1 MERLPKKEAIRL
13 RHEREK
19 LERNLGGIAGLERL
33 PDAVFVVDTKKEHI
47 AVTEARKLGIPVIA
61 IVDTNCDPDE
71 VDFVIPGND
80 DAIRAVNL
88 VTRVI
93 ADALA
98 EGYGMAKEE
107 VAENLA
113 ARAPRKPGGPKPQAA
128 PAAVDDTPSDEEA
141 AAIAISTV
149 FEPDAPE
156 AEVVEDEIVIEAVGR
171 GGDARRPG
179 RGRRGDDRRRR
190 TRGGPRAGLRRG
202 ELMAEITAEMVKVLR
217 DATGAG
223 MMDCKRALIESDGDT
238 ARATEILR
246 EKGLASV
253 AKRAG
258 RSADQGLI
266 DAYIH
271 FNNTVGVLVEVNCE
285 TDFVANT
292 DEFRQLVKDLA
303 LHIASP
309 SAPRWLSRDDVPTSV
324 LEFEQKIAEGQA
336 KEAGKPDNIVPKI
349 VEGKIEAFLKDN
361 VLVDQPFVKD
371 DSKTIQQYL
380 DEVSAK
386 TGEKVQVRRFARF
399 KLGEEA
405 E

>member
-1 MERLPKKEAIRL
+1 
-13 RHEREK
+13 
-19 LERNLGGIAGLERL
+19 
-33 PDAVFVVDTKKEHI
+33 
-47 AVTEARKLGIPVIA
+47 
-61 IVDTNCDPDE
+61 
-71 VDFVIPGND
+71 
-80 DAIRAVNL
+80 
-88 VTRVI
+88 
-93 ADALA
+93 
-98 EGYGMAKEE
+98 
-107 VAENLA
+107 
-113 ARAPRKPGGPKPQAA
+113 
-128 PAAVDDTPSDEEA
+128 
-141 AAIAISTV
+141 
-149 FEPDAPE
+149 
-156 AEVVEDEIVIEAVGR
+156 
-171 GGDARRPG
+171 
-179 RGRRGDDRRRR
+179 
-190 TRGGPRAGLRRG
+190 
-202 ELMAEITAEMVKVLR
+202 
-217 DATGAG
+217 

-336 KEAGKPDNIVPKI
+336 KEAGKPENIVPKI